1 MNEIFTD
8 HLKQK
13 LSSYKYRESQL
24 RMAHFILERLKNR
37 ENGIIEA
44 GTGTGKSMA
53 YLFPSVLYSI
63 AEGKRVAISTETK
76 ALQKQL
82 LDNDLPIVQDICREN
97 LKRDFK
103 FSLCL
108 GSRNYPCRRRFEGAV
123 KKGILKDSDR
133 NLTMKMQLFFSSPDV
148 FTFFDINAPFDFWEE
163 VNRDPDACAHQKCPF
178 FKQCH
183 FQTAKKEWAT
193 SDLLIMNH
201 YLFFSNIASDKA
213 YLPVTEAVVFDEAHS
228 VETIASNQLGFS
240 IDLKLLGNIIN
251 RFYSKKGKSGVV
263 FSFKNTISQQE
274 SINLIDKIM
283 KEGQIFFEKLRDLFS
298 ERETVLRITRKLD
311 FGQKFLGHLEKFIE
325 VITLAEG
332 DFEEEDTL
340 LEFEPA
346 KNKITAYTQSLKFFL
361 ELDRDSHVYWIERDG
376 QELLGNVQAIARPVN
391 IDEIM
396 RDEVFSFYESTIFT
410 SATLSVKGEF
420 SYFISRMGFLRGKAM
435 ALPSPFDYRRQMV
448 LYTEKNLPEPTESM
462 FPERIALV
470 IAEIV
475 KIVGG
480 NCLVLFTSYKMLK
493 MVKHVLQRTI
503 PNRIFSQ
510 DELSASGA
518 LSAYIGNKGAVL
530 MGTHSFWQGIDLP
543 GDLLKGVVITRLPF
557 SVPDT
562 PIMKARME
570 KIEQKGKNSFFELQ
584 IPEAVI
590 KMKQGAGRLIRN
602 EEDRGIVA
610 VLDPRIISKG
620 YGSAFLD
627 SLPNGERVME
637 LKGLPSSRG
646 CPASTGT
653 SLEFL
658 KIRLTSF
665 DLIPTINLFKFF

>member
-1 MNEIFTD
+1 MDKIFTD

-13 LSSYKYRESQL
+13 LSSFKYRESQL
-24 RMAHFILERLKNR
+24 SMANFILERFKNR

-53 YLFPSVLYSI
+53 YLFPAVLYSI
-63 AEGKRVAISTETK
+63 GEGKRVSISTETK

-82 LDNDLPIVQDICREN
+82 LDNDLPIVQEICREN

-123 KKGILKDSDR
+123 KKGLLKESDR
-133 NLTMKMQLFFSSPDV
+133 DLTMKMQLHFSSPDV

-178 FKQCH
+178 FRQCH

-213 YLPVTEAVVFDEAHS
+213 YLPVTESVVFDEAHS
-228 VETIASNQLGFS
+228 LETIASSQLGFS
-240 IDLKLLGNIIN
+240 IDLKLLGNIMN
-251 RFYSKKGKSGVV
+251 RFYTKKGRAGVV
-263 FSFKNTISQQE
+263 FSFKETATQQE

-283 KEGQIFFEKLRDLFS
+283 KEGQIFFEQLRDLFS
-298 ERETVLRITRKLD
+298 ARENVLRITRRLD
-311 FGQKFLGHLEKFIE
+311 VGQNFLTHLEKFIE

-332 DFEEEDTL
+332 DFEDEDTL

-346 KNKITAYTQSLKFFL
+346 KNKVVAYSQSLKFFL
-361 ELDRDSHVYWIERDG
+361 DLDSDSHVYWIERDSN
-376 QELLGNVQAIARPVN
+376 ELLGNVQAVARPVN

-396 RDEVFSFYESTIFT
+396 REEVFSFYESTIFT
-410 SATLSVKGEF
+410 SATLAVKGEF
-420 SYFISRMGFLRGKAM
+420 SYFVSRMGFLGGKAL
-435 ALPSPFDYRRQMV
+435 ALKSPFDYEKQMV
-448 LYTEKNLPEPTESM
+448 LYTEKNLPEPNNAA
-462 FPERIALV
+462 FPERIAG
-470 IAEIV
+470 IIGEIV

-493 MVKHVLQRTI
+493 TVKHILQRNI

-510 DELSASGA
+510 DELTASGA
-518 LSAYIGNKGAVL
+518 LSAYMGNSGSVL

-543 GDLLKGVVITRLPF
+543 GDLLKGVIITRLPF

-570 KIEQKGKNSFFELQ
+570 KIEQKGKNSFFDLQ

-637 LKGLPSSRG
+637 LKGLPSKYRELLGVS
-646 CPASTGT
+646 
-653 SLEFL
+653 E
-658 KIRLTSF
+658 
-665 DLIPTINLFKFF
+665 N